1 MCAKRNYRQ
10 KILQPLLKISRRV
23 GGNARQ
29 ASCDEALAIEVK
41 IIFPAAVRPDAK
53 GTNGPALSAVV
64 GTFRLGASAAT
75 RNC

>member
-1 MCAKRNYRQ
+1 MCVERNYRQ
-10 KILQPLLKISRRV
+10 KVPQPVLKISRRV

-29 ASCDEALAIEVK
+29 AGCDEALTIEVK

-53 GTNGPALSAVV
+53 GTNGLALSAVV